1 MLEELKFGLKI
12 FLKETIPNTQK
23 RRERL
28 SLERNILSEVF
39 EMCMTW
45 RGSNEEI
52 CLARVDEI
60 LWRNNVRQITLDNF

>member
-12 FLKETIPNTQK
+12 FFKEMIPNTQK

-39 EMCMTW
+39 EMCMT
-45 RGSNEEI
+45 
-52 CLARVDEI
+52 
-60 LWRNNVRQITLDNF
+60 